1 MPRKEQTPKKKT
13 PKKKTKEK
21 SPKKSEDPK
30 MDEAELNWLAA
41 IAEQNLGWPGALDPA
56 RGDARRVSLRVLRF
70 QNDDRR
76 FGLWGRAPREVSGDH
91 PHWAKVNIVGWLTL
105 GSGFKPC
112 EFLFLSSPRCAG
124 FIVSSFARYKL
135 VRGGHSRGG
144 QA

>member
-41 IAEQNLGWPGALDPA
+41 IAEQNLGWPGALDLA

-76 FGLWGRAPREVSGDH
+76 FGLRGRAPREVSGDH
-91 PHWAKVNIVGWLTL
+91 PAPT
-105 GSGFKPC
+105 
-112 EFLFLSSPRCAG
+112 
-124 FIVSSFARYKL
+124 
-135 VRGGHSRGG
+135 G
-144 QA
+144 QK